1 MRPAFRGS
9 PNPLAIID
17 RQIDTLTLLVD
28 DLLDVARVTS
38 GKIALKLSPVDLAA
52 LARNLVAEA
61 GRSSRERRLQLS
73 LDAPPLPGHGHGRP
87 RFGSNRSSTTC

>member
-1 MRPAFRGS
+1 MERDAPSVPRLAK
-9 PNPLAIID
+9 PLAIID

-61 GRSSRERRLQLS
+61 GRSSGGS
-73 LDAPPLPGHGHGRP
+73 AACSSVSTPPAPR
-87 RFGSNRSSTTC
+87 